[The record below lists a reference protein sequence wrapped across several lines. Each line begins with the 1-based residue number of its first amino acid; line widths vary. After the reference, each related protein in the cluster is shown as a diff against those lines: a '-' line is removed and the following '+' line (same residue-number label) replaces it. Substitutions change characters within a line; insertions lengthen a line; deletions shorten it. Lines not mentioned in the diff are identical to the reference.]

1 MRIQTRRSTVATAL
15 ISALI
20 GAAAA
25 VAVLELPGAWASR
38 PSCPDTVMKA
48 VSSDRPVAGAY
59 GCFNPAVQAE
69 LQANGIDSDSA
80 FADKV
85 GQNGDYHFMQKTAD
99 GGYVY
104 EYDRP
109 GAPHDRVQAALTALG
124 WPKITA
130 DLQRGDVGAA
140 WHVNNDFAMAWSDIT
155 GHIQSANSQLFTFYV
170 DGDGKITGVK

>member
-1 MRIQTRRSTVATAL
+1 MNIELNRSTVLTAL
-15 ISALI
+15 VSAAC

-25 VAVLELPGAWASR
+25 VAVIELPGVWDSR
-38 PSCPDTVMKA
+38 PACPETVMKA
-48 VSSDRPVAGAY
+48 VSSDRPVNGTY

-80 FADKV
+80 FAQQV

-109 GAPHDRVQAALTALG
+109 KADRVQAALTALG
-124 WPKITA
+124 WPKISG
-130 DLQRGDVGAA
+130 DLRRGDFTAA
-140 WHVNNDFAMAWSDIT
+140 WHVKNDFGAAWSDIT
-155 GHIQSANSQLFTFYV
+155 GHMQNSSSQLFTFYL
-170 DGDGKITGVK
+170 DSDGKINGVK